1 MGEFAAFADAL
12 RFILAVKD
20 VGIPVA
26 AASLSTD
33 TELFLRQVR
42 LDSFAAVQRLDYP
55 FIRPGLTLFQLFDA
69 DASGSARR
77 SGGPGPAVFLTAAE
91 ELGAAPGSCL
101 VVEDAVAGVA
111 AAKAGKMTVLGVGR
125 LGDVQPLREAG
136 ADLVVTTLDD
146 VSVDALAEG
155 RLKLRRASAERRGRE
170 RPPGVWSLTYEG
182 FDPERQGLR
191 EALCAL
197 GNGFFVTRGAL
208 PEARADGINYP
219 GTYVAGLYNR
229 LQTPIAGRT
238 VENEDLVN
246 VPNWLPLSFRV
257 AGGPWFDIR
266 EADLLDHR
274 LELDLRRATLIRHL
288 RWQDPGG
295 RRTSLVQRRFVSMKD
310 PHLAGL
316 QTTFTAE
323 NWSGTL
329 EVWSGLD
336 GRIVNSGVQRYQNL
350 NGRHLEVLH
359 AAEAGEETVELQAE
373 TSQSRIRIAVAA
385 RTRIFADATPAAAG
399 RRLEAEPGY
408 VAHALTLNLGPGRPA
423 TVEKIAALYTSR
435 DRAISECL
443 VAARQAAQDAAGFG
457 ELAARHAAAWDALWN
472 RFDIQLDSASDR
484 IETVLH
490 LHILHLLQ
498 TVSPNSIRL
507 DAGVPARGWHGEAYR
522 GHIFWDE
529 MFAFPFL
536 NFQHTMLA
544 GALLDYRYERLGA
557 ARAAA
562 RAADYRGAMFPWQG
576 GSDGR
581 EETQR
586 LHLNPRSGR
595 WLPDYS
601 SLQRHVNIA
610 VAYNVWLHY
619 MVTGSIRFLRFTGA
633 EMLIEIARF
642 WASAATYNPRLDRY
656 EILGVMGPDEYHDA
670 YPGRDRPG
678 LDNNTYTNVMAVW
691 VLRHAIQA
699 LEELPPHYRDEVIGE
714 LALGADELDHWR
726 DISSKMRVVFH
737 EDGVLSQF
745 EGYEQLEE
753 FDWEGYRARYGNI
766 QRLDRVLEAEGDS
779 ANRYKVSKQADV
791 LMLLF
796 LLSPGGLQRLLRR
809 LGYEVTSAQLTQTVA
824 YYLARTAH
832 GSTLS
837 AVVSAWVL
845 ARTDPA
851 QAWRFLLDVLESDV
865 ADVQGGTT
873 AEGIHLGAMAGTL
886 VMVMLCLTGIQA
898 HGDTLRF
905 DPALLPQIRHL
916 RFSIHYRGH
925 RVEIILTQDRLSV
938 SSRPGLAAPIKVFA
952 LGETRELVPGTRA
965 DFALEPRKAPDTG

>member
-1 MGEFAAFADAL
+1 VTEIRTARFQGAIFNVGGVLVDSPHHWAWREALTELMEGAWSDIRGQGSYAPELFTHTLYEQVAADMPRLAAARATLEYFGVPGADRRAARYAAVMQEHTIKLVEMGEFAAFADAL

-20 VGIPVA
+20 LRIPVA
-26 AASLSTD
+26 AASLSKD

-69 DASGSARR
+69 DASGRNLR
-77 SGGPGPAVFLTAAE
+77 SGKHGPAVFLTAAE
-91 ELGAAPGSCL
+91 ELGVVPGSCF

-111 AAKAGKMTVLGVGR
+111 AAKAEEMTVLGVAR
-125 LGDVQPLREAG
+125 LGDVQLLREAG

-146 VSVDALAEG
+146 VSVDALAKG
-155 RLKLRRASAERRGRE
+155 RLEQRRASAGRRGERE
-170 RPPGVWSLTYEG
+170 RSRGVWSLTYEG

-197 GNGFFVTRGAL
+197 GNGYFVTRGAL
-208 PEARADGINYP
+208 PEARADGVNYP

-266 EADLLDHR
+266 EADVLDHR
-274 LELDLRRATLIRHL
+274 LELDLRRAMLTRHL
-288 RWQDPGG
+288 RWKDPGG
-295 RRTSLVQRRFVSMKD
+295 RRTSLVQRRLVSMKD

-336 GRIVNSGVQRYQNL
+336 GRIVN
-350 NGRHLEVLH
+350 
-359 AAEAGEETVELQAE
+359 
-373 TSQSRIRIAVAA
+373 
-385 RTRIFADATPAAAG
+385 
-399 RRLEAEPGY
+399 
-408 VAHALTLNLGPGRPA
+408 
-423 TVEKIAALYTSR
+423 
-435 DRAISECL
+435 C
-443 VAARQAAQDAAGFG
+443 GF
-457 ELAARHAAAWDALWN
+457 D
-472 RFDIQLDSASDR
+472 
-484 IETVLH
+484 
-490 LHILHLLQ
+490 
-498 TVSPNSIRL
+498 
-507 DAGVPARGWHGEAYR
+507 
-522 GHIFWDE
+522 
-529 MFAFPFL
+529 
-536 NFQHTMLA
+536 
-544 GALLDYRYERLGA
+544 A

-562 RAADYRGAMFPWQG
+562 RAAGYRGAMFPWQG

-642 WASAATYNPRLDRY
+642 WASAATYNSQLDRY

-691 VLRHAIQA
+691 VLRHALQA
-699 LEELPPHYRDEVIGE
+699 LEELPPYYRDEVIGQ
-714 LALGADELDHWR
+714 LALGADELNHWR
-726 DISSKMRVVFH
+726 DITSKMRVVFH

-766 QRLDRVLEAEGDS
+766 QRLDRLLEAEGDS

-809 LGYEVTSAQLTQTVA
+809 LGYEVTSAQLRQTIA
-824 YYLARTAH
+824 YYLDRTAH

-837 AVVSAWVL
+837 GVVSAWVL
-845 ARTDPA
+845 ARTDA
-851 QAWRFLLDVLESDV
+851 EQAWRFLLNVLQGDV

-886 VMVMLCLTGIQA
+886 AIVMLGLTGIQA

-905 DPALLPQIRHL
+905 DPALLPPIRQL

-938 SSRPGLAAPIKVFA
+938 SSRPGAAAPIKIFV
-952 LGETRELVPGTRA
+952 LDETRELAPGTRA
-965 DFALEPRKAPDTG
+965 DFPLEPPRQASEAG